1 MKKKLITIL
10 VAFGIA
16 KAEAEK
22 YLEKVDDAD
31 VDTFDPQKI
40 IDDYK
45 EAQKDLLKNDKEFV
59 GDIKKDQYA
68 IAVKQVEAKLKK
80 GLGLTADEVKDA
92 KTIDEVMEVGLKK
105 VTTKGD
111 ATNQQLQEENLKLT
125 NEIKELKEVIIPS
138 IESKNETVKKDLLT
152 AAILEKTVG
161 GLDKK
166 LLVGMTAAMATLREK
181 LGPAYEVTLDDKGEL
196 SILTKGDKLK
206 PKNKAGDKFLSPKE
220 LIAEILDEEK
230 LLENSGGGTGGGKG
244 AATTT
249 TTTKTTD
256 ADEEKYRRFPHLK
269 AAEEH
274 AAAQKEALA
283 KNAKLN
289 ERT

>member
-22 YLEKVDDAD
+22 YLEKVDDSD

-40 IDDYK
+40 IADYT
-45 EAQKDLLKNDKEFV
+45 EAQKELLKNDKEFI
-59 GDIKKDQYA
+59 GDLKRDQYA
-68 IAVKQVEAKLKK
+68 IAVKQIESKLKK
-80 GLGLTADEVKDA
+80 GLGLTAEDVKEA
-92 KTIDEVMEVGLKK
+92 KTIDEVMEIGLKK

-111 ATNQQLQEENLKLT
+111 STNQQLQEENLKLT
-125 NEIKELKEVIIPS
+125 NDIKELKEVTIPS
-138 IESKNETVKKDLLT
+138 IESKSETVKNELKT
-152 AAILEKTVG
+152 AAMLEKTVV

-181 LGPAYEVTLDDKGEL
+181 LGPAYDVRLDAKGEL
-196 SILTKGDKLK
+196 EIVTKGDNLK
-206 PKNKAGDKFLSPKE
+206 PKNKAGDKFLNPKE

-230 LLENSGGGTGGGKG
+230 LLENSGGGGAGTG
-244 AATTT
+244 TNT
-249 TTTKTTD
+249 TTTKTID
-256 ADEEKYRRFPHLK
+256 SDEEKYRRFPHLK

-274 AAAQKEALA
+274 AATQKAELE
-283 KNAKLN
+283 KNKN
-289 ERT
+289 HGKRD